1 MLKETNE
8 ELTLNQ
14 HNSASELGIL
24 KIFHQWDQGV
34 ISVIRWL
41 WNI

>member
-14 HNSASELGIL
+14 HHSAS
-24 KIFHQWDQGV
+24 KD
-34 ISVIRWL
+34 
-41 WNI
+41 